1 MALEELY
8 LQNKVVI
15 YLIHLKLL
23 KDQLAKLFRVNLVIK
38 IHIINNFQKLI
49 LQHLIVLQG
58 MVGWI

>member
-1 MALEELY
+1 MDLVELF

-23 KDQLAKLFRVNLVIK
+23 KDLLVKLFRLNLVIK
-38 IHIINNFQKLI
+38 THIINNFQKLI

-58 MVGWI
+58 MVG

>member
-1 MALEELY
+1 MDLVELF

-23 KDQLAKLFRVNLVIK
+23 KDLLVKLFRLNLVIK
-38 IHIINNFQKLI
+38 THIINNFQKLI

-58 MVGWI
+58 IVG